1 MCSVGVPLPGF
12 PQGIGQRF
20 GILATLWLVQEEA
33 GRAMELD
40 HSPRWCRA
48 LLDGTGAL
56 MTELYVQT
64 RTMSSQTFV
73 PYAGGQDG
81 RQQENGHGN
90 VHRLCHEIPTCPYG
104 AAQRD
109 PAADAPYPGKHAAL
123 GRGAARGV
131 GLCLPRHR

>member
-33 GRAMELD
+33 GRAMEWD

-64 RTMSSQTFV
+64 RKTSSQNFCSLCERT
-73 PYAGGQDG
+73 G
-81 RQQENGHGN
+81 R
-90 VHRLCHEIPTCPYG
+90 PTTGEWPWERSPTMPRNTNMSVWSG
-104 AAQRD
+104 A
-109 PAADAPYPGKHAAL
+109 
-123 GRGAARGV
+123 
-131 GLCLPRHR
+131 